1 MTKEDVVAA
10 VFVAALSVALV
21 GGLER
26 MLAPRVGSPQATITA
41 PSEPLP

>member
-1 MTKEDVVAA
+1 MTKGDFVAA

-26 MLAPRVGSPQATITA
+26 MLTPRVGSPRATITV

>member
-1 MTKEDVVAA
+1 MTKEDIVAA
-10 VFVAALSVALV
+10 VFVAALSV